1 MRKKCRFAGL
11 FLAGFSVFAITG
23 CGNNGFKVTFNS
35 NGGSEVPLY
44 VSTDGKVVEPNEPT
58 KKGIYFCWLV

>member
-23 CGNNGFKVTFNS
+23 CGNNGFKVTLMSQQRKDLFLLA
-35 NGGSEVPLY
+35 GM
-44 VSTDGKVVEPNEPT
+44 KMQ
-58 KKGIYFCWLV
+58 I